1 MVHKIKWYFLG
12 NTPDFIFGE
21 GYLTDGQ
28 IELLKD
34 TPYICS
40 NYYLVELED
49 GSQFKTYNTNFLNI
63 I

>member
-1 MVHKIKWYFLG
+1 MVHKIKWHFLG
-12 NTPDFIFGE
+12 NTSDFIVGE

-34 TPYICS
+34 TSYICS